1 MNEPD
6 HFATAAPTDL
16 VAGLDRDRPADQPS
30 ADGLFG
36 WWREAP
42 WHAKKALIAAF
53 LGWMLDAF
61 DVMLYSLVLAWLM
74 ADLGMSPAVAGG
86 LGSLTLV
93 ASAVGGL
100 AFGVVAD
107 RYGRTRALMASI
119 LIYSIFTGASGLA
132 QTVTQLAVF
141 RVLLG
146 LGMGGEWASGAALV
160 SETWSSEHRGKA
172 LGFMQSAWAVGY
184 AAAAAVSALVLPIWG
199 WRAMFF
205 IGVLP
210 ALFTLW
216 VRRNVEEPAIWQAAR
231 QRADSRSRVRDIF
244 DGRTRGV
251 TIGLTL
257 MTSCTMFAWWGFNL
271 WIPAYL
277 ALPIDSGGIGLT
289 AMQMSGL
296 IIAMQVG
303 QWFGQVTFGYVSDA
317 MGRKRTFVIYALTA
331 AAFILAYTSS
341 THPLVLLLL
350 GPLIAFFGSGWA
362 TGVGIVTAE
371 IYRTDVRATAQ
382 GFIYNSGRVASAAA
396 PFLVGSIAQ
405 TSGFAAALSLTAV
418 AFVLAAVLWIWIP
431 ETKGRVLE

>member
-1 MNEPD
+1 MSKPD
-6 HFATAAPTDL
+6 HTVTAARTEL
-16 VAGLDRDRPADQPS
+16 ITQLNRERSADDPS
-30 ADGLFG
+30 ATGLFG

-42 WHAKKALIAAF
+42 WEAQKALIAAF

-86 LGSLTLV
+86 LGSLTLI

-100 AFGVVAD
+100 AFGIFAD

-160 SETWSSEHRGKA
+160 SETWPSEHRGKA

-184 AAAAAVSALVLPIWG
+184 AGAAAVSAVILPIWG

-216 VRRNVEEPAIWQAAR
+216 VRRHVEEPAIWRAGRRTGGPSRAA
-231 QRADSRSRVRDIF
+231 DIF
-244 DGRTRGV
+244 RGPTRGL

-257 MTSCTMFAWWGFNL
+257 MTSCTMFGWWSFNL

-277 ALPIDSGGIGLT
+277 ALPVEAGGIGLT
-289 AMQMSGL
+289 AMGMSGL

-317 MGRKRTFVIYALTA
+317 MGRKRTFVVYALAA
-331 AAFILAYTSS
+331 AAFIVAYTSS
-341 THPLVLLLL
+341 TQIVVLLLL
-350 GPLIAFFGSGWA
+350 GPAISFFGSGWA
-362 TGVGIVTAE
+362 TGVGVVTAE
-371 IYRTDVRATAQ
+371 IYRTDIRATAQ

-405 TSGFAAALSLTAV
+405 THGFAAALSLTAV
-418 AFVLAAVLWIWIP
+418 AFILAAVPWIWIP